1 MRTPI
6 SGKIGAII
14 LVLLLG
20 ASACTNSDSDSV
32 DGSGLAGDDA
42 EPSTESSSSD
52 TPATDPDSDGT
63 PSSENP
69 GATAQTGHEWTRTNP
84 GGGGTIATVGASANG
99 LLVTASDLSGA
110 YRSSDDGAS
119 WEPLGYR
126 QGLTK
131 THTTALGFHPT
142 DGDTFYVGSGWGAYK
157 TVDGGDNFS
166 LVQDEGYI
174 EGFSFPAADEQIGYM
189 AYHEDWDT
197 AGEVLKTT
205 DGGDTWSSIPDEDLP
220 DIRIVKVLAHPTD
233 AQIVYAL
240 GGKTRWGCSD
250 SHLYRSVDGG
260 THWLRIATEFESILD
275 IDVDPGS
282 TEGVYVTS
290 FAAKP
295 CAPNQVLDDYLVDDY
310 QFGALYRSDNG
321 GTDWTELVSQTG
333 IISVNQDATTIRVM
347 TVLFPFD
354 WNEDAGTWLSQDSGQ
369 TWELIGRVQ
378 DWDKGWS
385 TNQYFTYSASFNGFN
400 KTITKD
406 LFRPDRLYAS
416 FGSWAWASYDGGATL
431 SNISTNEVSPR
442 NFQSTG
448 IENIVGH
455 GLAVSGANPDVLYMG
470 AYDIGFWASTDRGLS
485 WSRRLPDHEL
495 FPTYVWAEGQGSNV
509 TALIADP
516 TRDGLV
522 WAAFHREG
530 FGNGGE
536 FEDGTNSALFRSEDF
551 GQHWDKVGEG
561 LPDARFYYGL
571 TLDGSTSSLG
581 PNDSRTM
588 VITVEG
594 DVYRSDD
601 DGSSWTMVLEEG
613 GLKFTAIDAV
623 DPDLLY
629 AGGENG
635 LWRSQDGGEQWT
647 EVGLEEMRGP
657 FVGNFLPTE
666 DGWEGVFD
674 VVADPTVSGRV
685 YVVVYGEGKGLYR
698 SDDEGE
704 TWQKLYENSYM
715 RGVAASTDGSGLI
728 YATSSDSYHSGGVD
742 FAGSDGIIVST
753 DDGQTWQPASPDSA
767 WPYGGRIRISPGPD
781 PYVVAWTPGTGVQ
794 MSPLPPASDDGQ

>member
-1 MRTPI
+1 MRSSNSAKMRWVIP
-6 SGKIGAII
+6 ALF
-14 LVLLLG
+14 LVI
-20 ASACTNSDSDSV
+20 AACTNANPETEGEPTQPGETTPVDSS
-32 DGSGLAGDDA
+32 S
-42 EPSTESSSSD
+42 PST
-52 TPATDPDSDGT
+52 TTDNEQDST
-63 PSSENP
+63 
-69 GATAQTGHEWTRTNP
+69 GATAADTFGEGHEWMRTNP
-84 GGGGTIATVGASANG
+84 GGGGTIATVGATANG

-126 QGLTK
+126 QGLSK

-142 DGDTFYVGSGWGAYK
+142 DGDIFYVGTGWGAYK
-157 TVDGGDNFS
+157 TSDGGDTFT
-166 LVQDEGYI
+166 LVQDDGYI
-174 EGFSFPAADEQIGYM
+174 EGFSFPADNDLIGYM
-189 AYHEDWDT
+189 AYHQDWDT
-197 AGEVLKTT
+197 AGEVLKTI
-205 DGGDTWSSIPDEDLP
+205 DGGDSWSTVLDEDLP
-220 DIRIVKVLAHPTD
+220 DIRIVKVLAHP
-233 AQIVYAL
+233 ANEQVVYAL
-240 GGKTRWGCSD
+240 GGKSRWGCSNAY
-250 SHLYRSVDGG
+250 LYRSTDGG
-260 THWLRIATEFESILD
+260 THWDRIAEDLGSILD
-275 IDVDPGS
+275 IDVDPGNPES
-282 TEGVYVTS
+282 VFVTS
-290 FAAKP
+290 FAVKP
-295 CAPNQVLDDYLVDDY
+295 CAANQVLDDYLVDDY

-321 GTDWTELVSQTG
+321 GRDWTELINQTG
-333 IISVNQDATTIRVM
+333 IISVNKDASTIGIM

-354 WNEDAGTWLSQDSGQ
+354 WNEDAGTWQTQDGGQ

-406 LFRPDRLYAS
+406 LFRPERLYAS
-416 FGSWAWASYDGGATL
+416 FGSWAWASYDGGVTL
-431 SNISTNEVSPR
+431 SNVSTDEVSPGH
-442 NFQSTG
+442 FQSTG
-448 IENIVGH
+448 MENIVGH
-455 GLAVSGANPDVLYMG
+455 GLAISGANPDVLYMG
-470 AYDIGFWASTDRGLS
+470 AYDIGLWASTDRGLS

-571 TLDGSTSSLG
+571 SLDWSSDASQDSGG
-581 PNDSRTM
+581 PEKSRTM
-588 VITVEG
+588 IITVEG

-601 DGSSWTMVLEEG
+601 DGSSWTMLLKDG

-635 LWRSQDGGEQWT
+635 LWRTQDGGEHWT
-647 EVGLEEMRGP
+647 EVGLEEMHGP

-674 VVADPTVSGRV
+674 VVSDPTVSGRV

-698 SDDEGE
+698 SDDRGE

-715 RGVAASTDGSGLI
+715 RGVAVAPGHPGLI

-742 FAGSDGIIVST
+742 FEGSDGIMMST
-753 DDGQTWQPASPDSA
+753 DDGQTWESASPDSA
-767 WPYGGRIRISPGPD
+767 WPYGGRIRVSPGPNA
-781 PYVVAWTPGTGVQ
+781 YVVAWAPGTGVQ
-794 MSPLPPASDDGQ
+794 MSPLPPISDGDQ